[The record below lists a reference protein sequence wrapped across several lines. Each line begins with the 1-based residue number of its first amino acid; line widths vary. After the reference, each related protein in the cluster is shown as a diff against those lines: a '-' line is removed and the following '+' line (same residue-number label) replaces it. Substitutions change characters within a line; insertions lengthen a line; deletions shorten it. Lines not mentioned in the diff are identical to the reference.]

1 MAQQGLD
8 SAAVD
13 QEQIEFGRKLFAGS
27 CQFFAG
33 STELA
38 NLPAPNLPEVAFA
51 GRSNV
56 GKSSL
61 INALTG
67 QSALARTSR
76 TPGRTQQLN
85 FFNLGDR
92 MTLVDMPGYGYARAS
107 KSRIQDWTTLMHD
120 YLKGRATLHR
130 LCLLIDG
137 RHGLKDSDETLMNEL
152 DEAAVVYQIILTK
165 SDKVSASA
173 LSAFSKSFDAKRK
186 LHPAAHP
193 EIIAT
198 SARKGVGIA
207 ELRTSLAALA
217 APQQFG

>member
-1 MAQQGLD
+1 MAQD
-8 SAAVD
+8 SD
-13 QEQIEFGRKLFAGS
+13 ENPDHEKIEFGRKFFAGS

-33 STELA
+33 ATSLE
-38 NLPAPNLPEVAFA
+38 NLPSPDLPEIAFA

-67 QSALARTSR
+67 QTSLARTSR

-85 FFNLGDR
+85 FFNLADR

-107 KSRIQDWTTLMHD
+107 KSRIRDWTALMHD

-137 RHGLKDSDETLMNEL
+137 RHGLKESDETLMNEL
-152 DEAAVVYQIILTK
+152 DDAAVVYQIVLTK
-165 SDKVSASA
+165 SDKVSKAA
-173 LSAFSKSFDAKRK
+173 LVTFSETFDALRK
-186 LHPAAHP
+186 KHPAAHP
-193 EIIAT
+193 DIIAT

-207 ELRTSLAALA
+207 ELRASLAVLA
-217 APQQFG
+217 APHQFR